1 MKRSLKGTLGLK
13 RIKYGFLFSLL
24 CVCLYA
30 CEEEAPIIRSI
41 DPRIGMSGEILTIEG
56 SGFGAEQH
64 ESYITIAGIP
74 PTGSSYLTWQD
85 DRITV
90 KIPALGGFGLV
101 YVHRDGKKSNPFL
114 FSNRAAMPERVQNQV
129 PGIAPHISSI
139 KPESGSIGT
148 LISIHGSG
156 FGASRESSGVF
167 FAWNAEPSPTAPE
180 AAQEPEM
187 VEVFEM
193 EFGYELW
200 SEREIRLRIPDG
212 AVSGNI
218 LVETPWGSSTPVF
231 FTITDKP
238 GTKTFKEKRSY
249 TIAYT
254 VDIQVQEAEV
264 PNTLYLW
271 IPHPLSSASQRNVTL
286 LARNREPFTEHYQG
300 TTLFQLTDL
309 AARTSARMSLSYL
322 VDVYA
327 LETTLKSQSI
337 RQTGDS
343 PISAVYTLPSTL
355 IPSDNPDIVAAA
367 HAIIGNE
374 RNPYEK
380 ARKLYEWLIQ
390 EGGIQGTPLHN
401 SALDAL
407 VQKQADAYS
416 GALLF
421 CALARAAAIPAIPVA
436 GVLINRARISSP
448 HYWAE
453 FWIAGFG
460 WIPLDPC
467 LGAGAA
473 PEGFDLHQEPAVY
486 YFGNLDNQRIAFS
499 RGQEVLSQMDP
510 RGRITVRNRDYA
522 LQNLWEEAIGGIASY
537 SSLWSDITITGMY
550 IQ

>member
-1 MKRSLKGTLGLK
+1 M
-13 RIKYGFLFSLL
+13 
-24 CVCLYA
+24 YA
-30 CEEEAPIIRSI
+30 CKEDAPFIHSI
-41 DPRIGMSGEILTIEG
+41 DPRIGMSGEILTIAG
-56 SGFGAEQH
+56 SGFGDEQH

-85 DRITV
+85 ERITV

-101 YVHRDGKKSNPFL
+101 YVHREGKKSNPFL
-114 FSNRAAMPERVQNQV
+114 FSNRAAMPDLVQNQV
-129 PGIAPHISSI
+129 LGLAPHISSI

-148 LISIHGSG
+148 LITIQGSG
-156 FGASRESSGVF
+156 FGASRERSGVF
-167 FAWNAEPSPTAPE
+167 FTWNAEPPPTVPE
-180 AAQEPEM
+180 VPYEPEV

-212 AVSGNI
+212 AVNGNI
-218 LVETPWGSSTPVF
+218 LVETPGGSSKPVF

-271 IPHPLSSASQRNVTL
+271 IPHPVSSASQRNVTL
-286 LARNREPFTEHYQG
+286 LSRNRDPFAEHYQG

-309 AARTSARMSLSYL
+309 AANTSARISLSYL

-337 RQTGDS
+337 RQIGDS
-343 PISAVYTLPSTL
+343 PIPTVYTLPSPL
-355 IPSDNPDIVAAA
+355 IPSDNPEIAAVAN
-367 HAIIGNE
+367 AIIGKE

-390 EGGIQGTPLHN
+390 EGGIQGRPLHN

-407 VQKQADAYS
+407 GQKQADAYS
-416 GALLF
+416 GVLLF
-421 CALARAAAIPAIPVA
+421 CALARAVAIPAIPVA

-460 WIPLDPC
+460 WIPLDPY
-467 LGAGAA
+467 LGAGLA
-473 PEGFDLHQEPAVY
+473 PEDFNVHEEPAVY
-486 YFGNLDNQRIAFS
+486 YFGNLDNQRITFS

>member
-1 MKRSLKGTLGLK
+1 MKSPLEGSIDLK
-13 RIKYGFLFSLL
+13 RIWYGLFLPWCCL
-24 CVCLYA
+24 CLYA
-30 CEEEAPIIRSI
+30 CKKDVPFILSI
-41 DPRIGMSGEILTIEG
+41 DPQIGMSGDILTIEG

-90 KIPALGGFGLV
+90 RIPALGGFGLV
-101 YVHRDGKKSNPFL
+101 YVHRDGKKSNPLL
-114 FSNRAAMPERVQNQV
+114 FSNRAAMPDLVQNQV
-129 PGIAPHISSI
+129 LGLAPQISSI
-139 KPESGSIGT
+139 KPESGSIGA
-148 LISIHGSG
+148 LISIQGSG
-156 FGASRESSGVF
+156 FGASRERSGVF
-167 FAWNAEPSPTAPE
+167 FTWNAEPSPTAPE
-180 AAQEPEM
+180 VTQEPEV
-187 VEVFEM
+187 VEVFEL

-218 LVETPWGSSTPVF
+218 LVQTPWGNSKPAF
-231 FTITDKP
+231 FTITGKP

-254 VDIQVQEAEV
+254 VDIQVQEAEA

-271 IPHPLSSASQRNVTL
+271 IPHPVSSASQRKVTL
-286 LARNREPFTEHYQG
+286 LSRNREPFAEHYQG

-309 AARTSARMSLSYL
+309 VAHTSVRMSLSYL
-322 VDVYA
+322 VDVYT

-343 PISAVYTLPSTL
+343 PIPTVYTLPSAL
-355 IPSDNPDIVAAA
+355 IPSDNPEVVAVAN
-367 HAIIGNE
+367 AIIGRE

-380 ARKLYEWLIQ
+380 ARRLYEWLIR
-390 EGGIQGTPLHN
+390 EGGIQGTPLHT

-407 VQKQADAYS
+407 AQKQADAYS

-436 GVLINRARISSP
+436 GVLINRARMSSP

-453 FWIAGFG
+453 FWIEGFG

-467 LGAGAA
+467 LGAGVA
-473 PEGFDLHQEPAVY
+473 PDDFNLHQEPEVY
-486 YFGNLDNQRIAFS
+486 YFGNLDNQRITFS

-550 IQ
+550 VQ